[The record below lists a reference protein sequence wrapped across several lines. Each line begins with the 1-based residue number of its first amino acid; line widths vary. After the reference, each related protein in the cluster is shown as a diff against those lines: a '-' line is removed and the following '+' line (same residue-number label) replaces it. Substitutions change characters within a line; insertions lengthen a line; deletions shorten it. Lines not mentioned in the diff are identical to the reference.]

1 MSVNIPEETK
11 KAIGGVPAVVKAA
24 QAIVIASQS
33 DLDNAAV
40 DLKAIVTRRK
50 ELEAKRVA
58 ITKPMDAAKKEVM
71 DLFRDPVDNLKQAEA
86 LIKKEI
92 GDYSAEQ
99 EKIRQAELQAARE
112 AEEKERR
119 EREAE
124 AQKAEDAKE
133 IEDRKLAEAQAIKD
147 GNMRKAAAQKRER
160 EKAEAEEDR
169 LKKEAEEAEQAT
181 QDATSESDEATY
193 NAMTVKSATAATEE
207 AKTSGVSTRT
217 VWKAEVF
224 DVKALIRAVAE
235 GRVSQNVINVDQSVL
250 DKMATQNKDALNVP
264 GVRAVSSSSVSVRTK

>member
-1 MSVNIPEETK
+1 
-11 KAIGGVPAVVKAA
+11 
-24 QAIVIASQS
+24 
-33 DLDNAAV
+33 
-40 DLKAIVTRRK
+40 
-50 ELEAKRVA
+50 
-58 ITKPMDAAKKEVM
+58 MDAAKKEVM

-124 AQKAEDAKE
+124 AQKAEDARLAAEAEQKRIADEQAAKEKE